1 MNLTP
6 PLSAL
11 HGAGRAS
18 PCPLPGRLIAGLVC
32 IYLLFV
38 LPLYVDNNAGS
49 GLGMPQNILAWGTMT
64 LCILMAC
71 CGLLRPGRAR
81 VAPFMTVAVLAAGLL
96 IIPWLWTANPL
107 WKTHAIPR
115 MTGIVGAMLFT
126 LALCQ
131 IHLSPGLRRLLLNV
145 VVLSALVQAGEA
157 MVQVWL
163 PAAGLRLMDF
173 AGTSPYGVFQQRNL
187 LASWLATGCSV
198 ALYLAITAS
207 SRRRALVRVVALYPL
222 CTALT
227 LTQSRVGVLA
237 VFLSVALT
245 AAADLPRLRGRPL
258 AALRRVMLLTSLLVW
273 CTGVSLWAMPA
284 GAPAD
289 LVHEGST
296 QQRIRVLEGT
306 ATMVAQHPLAG
317 SGLGSF
323 ESRFPQALEDRGL
336 LSLESDTFT
345 HPHNEVMYVM
355 AEGGLVALAGL
366 LLLASIWLWPVV
378 YRLRHPVVNAPC
390 PDTGRWLRGA
400 QGLSAGSWL
409 LPLTGL
415 PIVMHMMT
423 EYPLY
428 QSAPHLMLLLLLFR
442 AGLPEGVMHLVR
454 VPALARAAALAM
466 VALCLLSL
474 VVLSA
479 GFRMQLALTEAETQM
494 NLGLLP
500 VLPGA
505 GWNTLTQAERLDR
518 DRHLLAANT
527 PGFLQRPGATA
538 AFTVWGERWLAVHN
552 DADVSA
558 AMLLIA
564 RRRGDLAA
572 EEQLRRHAA
581 RVFVHDGRFVPGGE

>member
-6 PLSAL
+6 PLPAL

-18 PCPLPGRLIAGLVC
+18 PCPLPGRLTAGLVC

-49 GLGMPQNILAWGTMT
+49 GLAMPQNILAWGTMT
-64 LCILMAC
+64 LCILAAC
-71 CGLLRPGRAR
+71 AGLLRPGRAR
-81 VAPFMTVAVLAAGLL
+81 VAPFMMVAALAAGLL
-96 IIPWLWTANPL
+96 MLPWLWTASPL
-107 WKTHAIPR
+107 WRAHAAPR
-115 MTGIVGAMLFT
+115 LAGIAGALLFA

-131 IHLSPGLRRLLLNV
+131 VHLSPGLRRLLLNV
-145 VVLSALVQAGEA
+145 VVISALVQAGEA
-157 MVQVWL
+157 MVQAWL

-173 AGTSPYGVFQQRNL
+173 EGTSPYGVFQQRNL

-198 ALYLAITAS
+198 ALYLAVTAR
-207 SRRRALVRVVALYPL
+207 SRRRALVRVLALYPL

-237 VFLSVALT
+237 VVLSAILT

-284 GAPAD
+284 GEPAD

-306 ATMVAQHPLAG
+306 ATMIARHPLAG

-323 ESRFPQALEDRGL
+323 EARFPQALEDRGL

-345 HPHNEVMYVM
+345 HPHNEAMYVM
-355 AEGGLVALAGL
+355 AEGGVVALTGL
-366 LLLASIWLWPVV
+366 LLLAGVWLWPAV

-400 QGLSAGSWL
+400 PGLSAGGWL

-415 PIVMHMMT
+415 PVVMHMMT

-428 QSAPHLMLLLLLFR
+428 QSAPHLMLLLVLFR
-442 AGLPEGVMHLVR
+442 AGLPEAVLHRVR
-454 VPALARAAALAM
+454 VPALARAVVLTLA
-466 VALCLLSL
+466 ALCLLTL
-474 VVLSA
+474 AVLSA
-479 GFRMQLALTEAETQM
+479 GFGTQTALTEAEAEM
-494 NLGLLP
+494 NQGLLP

-505 GWNTLTQAERLDR
+505 GWRTLTQAERLDR

-538 AFTVWGERWLAVHN
+538 VFTVWGTRWLAVHN

-558 AMLLIA
+558 ALMLIA

-572 EEQLRRHAA
+572 AEQVRRRAA
-581 RVFVHDGRFVPGGE
+581 RVFVHDDRFLPGGE